1 MVLSLCPK
9 KNLLLFPRNSCF
21 VERCLAL
28 KWRFD
33 ISCHDPSNIFAY
45 MKLVYMHQVTE
56 YSLAKTGYIIQV
68 IFPRFQILCPL
79 G

>member
-1 MVLSLCPK
+1 
-9 KNLLLFPRNSCF
+9 
-21 VERCLAL
+21 
-28 KWRFD
+28 
-33 ISCHDPSNIFAY
+33 
-45 MKLVYMHQVTE
+45 MKLVCMHQVTE